1 MDLDWPHALGL
12 PVDHIVR
19 PYPFNGPMDKDPQGI
34 WDSDPSLT
42 WLTPTLAILLLSPLS
57 TQPTPCLPQLG
68 NMPQAPAQAHCLR
81 LPIIQAAALPTGIN
95 VTCIPAHPYAHQLTF
110 TLAIM
115 KGLHSRKGRALASH
129 RWVSIRDA
137 IA

>member
-19 PYPFNGPMDKDPQGI
+19 PYLFNGPVDKDPQGI

-68 NMPQAPAQAHCLR
+68 NMPQALESTLPIAPHYLR
-81 LPIIQAAALPTGIN
+81 LPLNQAAALPTGIN
-95 VTCIPAHPYAHQLTF
+95 VTCIPAH
-110 TLAIM
+110 
-115 KGLHSRKGRALASH
+115 RAQGPLCTSA
-129 RWVSIRDA
+129 DFYTGNYEGTA
-137 IA
+137 F

>member
-1 MDLDWPHALGL
+1 MDLDWPHALAL

-19 PYPFNGPMDKDPQGI
+19 PYPCNGPVDKGPQGI

-68 NMPQAPAQAHCLR
+68 NMPQAPAQAQVLQST
-81 LPIIQAAALPTGIN
+81 LPHSTALPQTA
-95 VTCIPAHPYAHQLTF
+95 PHPGCCTPNGH
-110 TLAIM
+110 
-115 KGLHSRKGRALASH
+115 
-129 RWVSIRDA
+129 
-137 IA
+137 